1 MEKEQVIQALNQNL
15 RAELSAVEMY
25 GAHAQAISEDAVAE
39 GVRAIMQ
46 VECRHARDLARRI
59 EALGGSPV
67 EPGGVETLAGRAAG
81 AVSAQASTAEML
93 RLQLAEE
100 QQAIKDYASEI
111 ADIMD
116 DAETLD
122 LLQENLNDEIEH
134 SRWMKEQLKR
144 LGGTGDAGR
153 SPGAG
158 GL

>member
-1 MEKEQVIQALNQNL
+1 MEREQVIHALNQNL

-25 GAHAQAISEDAVAE
+25 SAHAEAISEDAVAE

-59 EALGGSPV
+59 RALGGSPV
-67 EPGGVETLAGRAAG
+67 EPGGAETLAGRAAG
-81 AVSAQASTAEML
+81 AVTAQGSTVQML
-93 RLQLAEE
+93 WLQLAEE
-100 QQAIKDYASEI
+100 QQAIKDYAAEI

-134 SRWMKEQLKR
+134 SRWMKEQLKL
-144 LGGTGDAGR
+144 LGGTGAAGR
-153 SPGAG
+153 APGTG